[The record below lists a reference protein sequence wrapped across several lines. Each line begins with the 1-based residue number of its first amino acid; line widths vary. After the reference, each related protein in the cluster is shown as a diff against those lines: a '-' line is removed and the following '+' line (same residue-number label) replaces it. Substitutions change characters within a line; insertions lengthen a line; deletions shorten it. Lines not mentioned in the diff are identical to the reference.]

1 MGAIII
7 ACSALALWRPG
18 LFAWVAPHVAPLLGV
33 IMFGM
38 GMTLRWEDFSHVFL
52 RPRDIVLGLA
62 AQFGCM
68 PLLAFLLCRLFRL
81 PPDLAM
87 GVILVGAAPGVTAS
101 NVLTFIARG
110 DVPYSVALTAVA
122 TFLSLGLMP
131 LLTWLLGGVWV
142 PVDVWGLFLSIVNIV
157 LLPVLL
163 GLTAHRF
170 CRPLTQKALP
180 FLPLLSS
187 LVITLVVAGIIA
199 VNAERILHA
208 EASVFLV
215 VIVHGAGPDAF
226 FTDLGHCRSPVQRL
240 AEHFR
245 GAAFQLFSHPPA
257 RRGNNKGAGMN
268 SRFLPILGGTMIVA
282 GTAIGAGML
291 ALPMISAGMWFYW
304 SVGLLLV
311 SWFCMFRSSQAI
323 LEVNLHFEPGDSFHT
338 LVRELLGPF
347 WSTLNGLAVAFV
359 LYTLV
364 YAYVSGGGS
373 VVQQSLAPILGST
386 PPRLLSS
393 LLFALLLTVC
403 VWWSSKMVDRL
414 SVLLMGG
421 MALSFLLSISGMIGH
436 IRLDTL
442 QTPRAAA
449 AGPSSSGE
457 LCPPI

>member
-87 GVILVGAAPGVTAS
+87 GVILVGAAPGGTAS

-163 GLTAHRF
+163 GLAVHRF
-170 CRPLTQKALP
+170 CRPLAQKALP
-180 FLPLLSS
+180 FLPLLSA

-215 VIVHGAGPDAF
+215 VVIHNLLGLALGYALARAWNLGESRCRALCLEVGTQNSGLATALALTHFSPASAIAGALFSVWQNISGALLSNYFHTRP
-226 FTDLGHCRSPVQRL
+226 L
-240 AEHFR
+240 
-245 GAAFQLFSHPPA
+245 GAATT
-257 RRGNNKGAGMN
+257 KE
-268 SRFLPILGGTMIVA
+268 
-282 GTAIGAGML
+282 
-291 ALPMISAGMWFYW
+291 
-304 SVGLLLV
+304 
-311 SWFCMFRSSQAI
+311 QA
-323 LEVNLHFEPGDSFHT
+323 
-338 LVRELLGPF
+338 
-347 WSTLNGLAVAFV
+347 
-359 LYTLV
+359 
-364 YAYVSGGGS
+364 
-373 VVQQSLAPILGST
+373 
-386 PPRLLSS
+386 
-393 LLFALLLTVC
+393 
-403 VWWSSKMVDRL
+403 
-414 SVLLMGG
+414 
-421 MALSFLLSISGMIGH
+421 
-436 IRLDTL
+436 
-442 QTPRAAA
+442 
-449 AGPSSSGE
+449 
-457 LCPPI
+457 